1 LSHHDQGLPPKK
13 KQKKQSKNIRTLLLQ
28 IFLKG
33 KKNSAAALQL
43 QQQEATRRS
52 LKCSKLAQR
61 TPLGDQIPKAGSAS
75 AHNQAIKKKNT
86 NPAVCKG
93 SCIPILS
100 GPTGFGR

>member
-1 LSHHDQGLPPKK
+1 MIKACP
-13 KQKKQSKNIRTLLLQ
+13 QKNTEKTIQEHQNTFVTSL
-28 IFLKG
+28 FEG

-52 LKCSKLAQR
+52 LKCSKLAQG